1 MADLLSLCLTL
12 QPLEAP
18 DPTALLPQWW
28 GRAAHAL
35 LLNVVRQYDPALAQ
49 ELHEAP
55 DESGQ
60 AIRPFTVSNLVG
72 NFSHGALD
80 PQGRYALRLTA
91 FHRPLTHIILE
102 AAQEGPLAVG
112 AQVELDH
119 RPFQILAARY
129 HPPSAPQ
136 IQSKSDSE
144 HPAGKLDDWAD
155 VQEYPQLSASL
166 LLAKEPPPRR
176 LRLRFA
182 SPTSFK
188 SGGKHIPLPLPELVF
203 GSLLEKWNAFA
214 PLAFPAE
221 ARRYAAE
228 CLAIGRYELSSRAV
242 GGKNGGLRV
251 GGVGWATY
259 VSLNYDRYWMSVMGV
274 LARFAAFAGVGAG
287 VAQGM
292 GQCRLEPEPA

>member
-18 DPTALLPQWW
+18 DPTDPLPQWW

-35 LLNVVRQYDPALAQ
+35 LLNVTRQYNPSLAEQ
-49 ELHEAP
+49 LHEAP

-60 AIRPFTVSNLVG
+60 AIRPFTTSTLVG
-72 NFSHGALD
+72 NFDHGALD
-80 PQGRYALRLTA
+80 PQGRYALRLTS
-91 FHRPLTHIILE
+91 FHHPLTHILLE

-112 AQVELDH
+112 AQVELDR
-119 RPFQILAARY
+119 RPFQILAARSQ
-129 HPPSAPQ
+129 PLAEGERPV
-136 IQSKSDSE
+136 
-144 HPAGKLDDWAD
+144 GKLDGWAD
-155 VQEYPQLSASL
+155 LQEYPQLSASL

-182 SPTSFK
+182 SPASFK

-214 PLAFPAE
+214 PVAFPTE

-251 GGVGWATY
+251 GGVGW
-259 VSLNYDRYWMSVMGV
+259 VSFTTLNYDRYWMSVMGV

-292 GQCRLEPEPA
+292 GQCRLEYEPA